1 VPQRGGDRRRR
12 HPRLP
17 QGAADRRHLCH
28 TYVFDND
35 SRDATALAAV
45 KAGARVL
52 KEPRRGKGN
61 VVRRIFADIDADIYV
76 MADGDGTYD
85 PSAALDLVM
94 ALIGERADMVVGTR
108 RGITED
114 AGRRGHAFG
123 NRLFN
128 ALYGR
133 FFGNDFTDVF
143 SGYRAFTRRFVK
155 SFPAIS
161 SGFEIETKMS
171 VHARLLRIPTAEVA
185 LAYGARPQGSASKL
199 RTYRDGARILWTLL
213 MLLKET
219 RPAVFFGV
227 LGGLTAALGLLLAV
241 PVLWTWAE
249 TGLVPRL
256 PTAVLATGLMVVACL
271 FATCGLILD
280 SLSRGRLEQKRILY
294 LGVPALR
301 TQ

>member
-1 VPQRGGDRRRR
+1 MLADNDFPGLRIAVVIPCHNEAATVADVIRGFRAA
-12 HPRLP
+12 LP
-17 QGAADRRHLCH
+17 TAEI
-28 TYVFDND
+28 YVFDND
-35 SRDATALAAV
+35 SQDATALAAV

-85 PSAALDLVM
+85 PSAAPDLVM
-94 ALIGERADMVVGTR
+94 VLISERADMVVGTR

-161 SGFEIETKMS
+161 SGFEIETEMS
-171 VHARLLRIPTAEVA
+171 VHASLLRIPTAEIS
-185 LAYGARPQGSASKL
+185 LAYGASADSQLSEAARDGLVVALSSAVNCAAYAAALLALRGLDPLPALVFGSA
-199 RTYRDGARILWTLL
+199 TA
-213 MLLKET
+213 
-219 RPAVFFGV
+219 
-227 LGGLTAALGLLLAV
+227 LTA
-241 PVLWTWAE
+241 
-249 TGLVPRL
+249 
-256 PTAVLATGLMVVACL
+256 
-271 FATCGLILD
+271 
-280 SLSRGRLEQKRILY
+280 SY
-294 LGVPALR
+294 LGFSRFAFRPPGPAAPR
-301 TQ
+301 AGPVGS